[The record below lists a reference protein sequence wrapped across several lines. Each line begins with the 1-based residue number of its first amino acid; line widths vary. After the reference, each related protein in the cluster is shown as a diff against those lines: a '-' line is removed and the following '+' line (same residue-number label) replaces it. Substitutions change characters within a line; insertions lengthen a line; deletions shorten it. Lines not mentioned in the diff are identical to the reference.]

1 MENYSISDVVKL
13 KEERDAAIRM
23 QRRLEIYADD
33 FLSLR
38 DELKIAK
45 ETIKSLERELVP
57 TIYQGSWK
65 ETAILKN
72 IELRDL
78 KKKYNKLSLEFD
90 QNTTV
95 TNALISRLNDFINI
109 KQVNHIKTQAM
120 RKYIRTEEDYPTIR

>member
-1 MENYSISDVVKL
+1 MENYSISDVVRL

-90 QNTTV
+90 QNTAV
-95 TNALISRLNDFINI
+95 TNALIDKLNEFINI
-109 KQVNHIKTQAM
+109 RQVNHIKTQAM
-120 RKYIRTEEDYPTIR
+120 RKYIRTEEDYPIIR

>member
-1 MENYSISDVVKL
+1 MENYSISDIVKL

-90 QNTTV
+90 QNTVV

>member
-1 MENYSISDVVKL
+1 MENYSISDVVRL

-90 QNTTV
+90 QNTAV
-95 TNALISRLNDFINI
+95 TNALTDKLNEFINI
-109 KQVNHIKTQAM
+109 RQVNHIKTQAM